1 MSLFYSSLDKKMK
14 SQRKENDYFQEAS
27 DKQVQAQKNLILT
40 KKIRAMN
47 EDIIARIVQRVDENK
62 EKAKEVVEN
71 RFDFKNITNESIVP
85 NLPFDDNIITT
96 ESFAEAVDNPI
107 LVSAALEKVAVA
119 MRVKSKF
126 TNPQNKKFDGKRF
139 LAVLN
144 ANGIKQGSIN
154 NFLHSTGFLK
164 DIASPAQSPATSPS
178 VSPKGSPKAKGKGKQ
193 AKRT

>member
-14 SQRKENDYFQEAS
+14 SQKKENDYFQEAS

-40 KKIRAMN
+40 NKIRAMN

-62 EKAKEVVEN
+62 EEAKEVVEN
-71 RFDFKNITNESIVP
+71 RIDFKNITNESIVP
-85 NLPFDDNIITT
+85 NLPFDDNVITV
-96 ESFAEAVDNPI
+96 ESFTEAVDNPI
-107 LVSAALEKVAVA
+107 MVPTAVEKVAVA

-126 TNPQNKKFDGKRF
+126 INPQNKKFDGKRF
-139 LAVLN
+139 IAVLN

-164 DIASPAQSPATSPS
+164 DIASPVQSLAALPN